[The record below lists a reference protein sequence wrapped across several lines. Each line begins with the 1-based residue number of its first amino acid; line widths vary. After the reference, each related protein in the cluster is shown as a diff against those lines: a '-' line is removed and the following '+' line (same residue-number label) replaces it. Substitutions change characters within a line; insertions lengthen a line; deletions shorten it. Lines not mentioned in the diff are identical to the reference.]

1 MPGGAG
7 GGKAQAVQTDVT
19 DLAHYVLS
27 LSNSAHDSVRAVR
40 GKDKYAACAACHG
53 AEGKG
58 NPALGARDLTARG
71 GWIYGQ
77 TVAGISETISKGRGG
92 VMPAFKGLLSEAQ
105 LHLVASYVYSLSSP
119 PTAAPAATATAP
131 ATK

>member
-1 MPGGAG
+1 
-7 GGKAQAVQTDVT
+7 
-19 DLAHYVLS
+19 
-27 LSNSAHDSVRAVR
+27 VR